1 MFIIIRNM
9 PLVHYD
15 PRTHQSKLFLEGG
28 VGASR
33 RRGVEERRRLRTDSP
48 ISARSSTHAPHT
60 PPHPL
65 LRAGQGQL
73 GAEGYIMG
81 SQYMLLGLIVAAGTH
96 LLPRLRDEHKRRTW
110 GYILLVAGFL
120 TFRSIM
126 GTFIWKTHMKT
137 EWY

>member
-1 MFIIIRNM
+1 MIGRVNALLNKRCLSILSALPTYGF
-9 PLVHYD
+9 P
-15 PRTHQSKLFLEGG
+15 
-28 VGASR
+28 
-33 RRGVEERRRLRTDSP
+33 SP
-48 ISARSSTHAPHT
+48 TS
-60 PPHPL
+60 PHPF

-81 SQYMLLGLIVAAGTH
+81 SQYMILGLIVAAGTH

>member
-1 MFIIIRNM
+1 MIGQVDALLDKPCLSILSVLLHVRG
-9 PLVHYD
+9 PLLNL
-15 PRTHQSKLFLEGG
+15 PQL
-28 VGASR
+28 
-33 RRGVEERRRLRTDSP
+33 
-48 ISARSSTHAPHT
+48 
-60 PPHPL
+60 HPL
-65 LRAGQGQL
+65 LRTGQGQL

-81 SQYMLLGLIVAAGTH
+81 SQYMILGLIVAAGTH